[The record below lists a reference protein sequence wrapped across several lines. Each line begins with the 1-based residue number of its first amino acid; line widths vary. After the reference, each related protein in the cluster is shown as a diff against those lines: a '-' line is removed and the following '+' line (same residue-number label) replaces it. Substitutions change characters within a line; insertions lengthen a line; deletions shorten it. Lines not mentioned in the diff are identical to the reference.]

1 MALQHVLA
9 ISSAKL
15 FLQRTAKYRLHAR
28 TLYSTK
34 AVASIQRCVHC
45 HDSFE
50 DFLVYVTI
58 KELELE
64 EISGIIKVV
73 IFAGDVRDL
82 E

>member
-1 MALQHVLA
+1 MAK
-9 ISSAKL
+9 ISL
-15 FLQRTAKYRLHAR
+15 HRTAEYRLHAY
-28 TLYSTK
+28 TQHSNK
-34 AVASIQRCVHC
+34 MAASIQQQVSYC
-45 HDSFE
+45 DSFE
-50 DFLVYVTI
+50 DFFADAAV